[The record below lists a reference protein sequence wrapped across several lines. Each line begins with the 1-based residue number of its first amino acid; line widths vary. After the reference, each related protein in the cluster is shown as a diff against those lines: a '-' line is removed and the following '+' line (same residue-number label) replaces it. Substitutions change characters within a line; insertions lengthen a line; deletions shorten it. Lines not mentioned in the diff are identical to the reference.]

1 MLAGIFLAH
10 ELPSFFSQAAPIHL
24 YGLNYDTRKGPDWAY
39 NKCKERYEV
48 LRDLT
53 MVSRVTNRI
62 RVLSLTDCGQGQLV
76 LDVAKELGMQLW
88 LGMWVGV
95 NVSEF
100 EGEKAELV
108 YMLQQGMINETT
120 VLGISVGSE
129 AIYRKDATVDQ
140 NIGYMNEGKHQANQR
155 VAADETVTLL
165 YSYSFP
171 VNSVQSINCCRML
184 D

>member
-1 MLAGIFLAH
+1 
-10 ELPSFFSQAAPIHL
+10 
-24 YGLNYDTRKGPDWAY
+24 
-39 NKCKERYEV
+39 
-48 LRDLT
+48 